1 MILPDKHIKFAESLL
16 GLGSYVLSAL
26 DVPKTLQELWDS
38 YSKVNDSITF
48 PAYHNFDHL
57 VLSIDFL
64 YSIGLIETTE
74 DGYLTKC
81 D

>member
-16 GLGSYVLSAL
+16 GLGSFVLSEL
-26 DVPKTLQELWDS
+26 NIPKTLQEVWDS
-38 YSKVNDSITF
+38 YAKVNDSVYF

-64 YSIGLIETTE
+64 YSIGLIDTTE
-74 DGYLTKC
+74 NGYLTKC